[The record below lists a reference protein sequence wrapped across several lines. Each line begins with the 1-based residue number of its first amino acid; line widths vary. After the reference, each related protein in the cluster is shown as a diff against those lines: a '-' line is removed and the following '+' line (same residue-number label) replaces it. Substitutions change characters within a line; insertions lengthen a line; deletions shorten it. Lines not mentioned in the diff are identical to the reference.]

1 MPEKV
6 FNYIFRTIFMLE
18 VGLGVQKT
26 EKILINVIFVNFLM
40 CFGCTWVLCDS
51 LAKLLKMGL
60 LQDFN
65 GIEGITLMFVV
76 FFMIFA
82 IELLNDFEFSFI
94 DLKLELYMVLI
105 CDEIQESCQ

>member
-1 MPEKV
+1 
-6 FNYIFRTIFMLE
+6 
-18 VGLGVQKT
+18 
-26 EKILINVIFVNFLM
+26 
-40 CFGCTWVLCDS
+40 
-51 LAKLLKMGL
+51 MGL

-105 CDEIQESCQ
+105 RDEIQESCQ